1 MRAVS
6 RTYPKNAEI
15 DPQAAE
21 RERNRAITR
30 ELHEAAQDAR
40 AAAREL
46 RAERAAEAAGAEA
59 VAEALAESATDAID
73 AHATRRT
80 IELTEL
86 QQRIINQLNELY
98 DSFLARLAE
107 LSDNEL
113 DREGIEA
120 FMTAAVLR
128 ACRTREFVA
137 RVVNA
142 VAEEIAAEP
151 SLCTP
156 AARRM
161 PGEVLVG
168 TASDLAA
175 FRRAGGDPGY
185 VLDLRT

>member
-1 MRAVS
+1 MS
-6 RTYPKNAEI
+6 RTYPRGAQS
-15 DPQAAE
+15 DPVAAE
-21 RERNRAITR
+21 RERNRVITR

-40 AAAREL
+40 SALREL
-46 RAERAAEAAGAEA
+46 RAERAAETARAD
-59 VAEALAESATDAID
+59 ALANAFADRAINEID
-73 AHATRRT
+73 AHAARRT
-80 IELTEL
+80 AELTEL
-86 QQRIINQLNELY
+86 QHLIIGRLNELY

-128 ACRTREFVA
+128 ACHTREFVA
-137 RVVNA
+137 RVVEA